1 MGARP
6 FVERNA
12 KKRARV
18 LKGIEIATRAREI
31 AFVRV
36 VSREH
41 DDARTNARRAMTSRS
56 DTLDIIAGV
65 KSRALNRASIDDW
78 TNAHGMDG
86 CFVRR
91 HASSL
96 NKSSMSPALRAC
108 IVLCALRSCFF

>member
-1 MGARP
+1 MDPGTSRARARLSRARRRRRRRMGARP

-56 DTLDIIAGV
+56 DT
-65 KSRALNRASIDDW
+65 W
-78 TNAHGMDG
+78 TCHG
-86 CFVRR
+86 
-91 HASSL
+91 
-96 NKSSMSPALRAC
+96 
-108 IVLCALRSCFF
+108 